1 MPTQGKVISVHVQF
15 ELDSKDGLRKVIFGL
30 EKDSDDG
37 NNQAT
42 WTIHFQLFERDK
54 KADDFAQVINLDVE
68 VKTSLRSKAE
78 QVAKS
83 GLTQKQSAHALGP
96 AAQDAKDA
104 AAGAISDSQ
113 AQNTI
118 QKTLT
123 K

>member
-1 MPTQGKVISVHVQF
+1 MPTLGKVISIHVQF

-30 EKDSDDG
+30 EKDTDDSK
-37 NNQAT
+37 NQVT
-42 WTIHFQLFERDK
+42 WTIHFQLFERDR
-54 KADDFAQVINLDVE
+54 KADDFAQIINLDVL
-68 VKTSLRSKAE
+68 VKTSLQSKAE
-78 QVAKS
+78 NVAKS
-83 GLTQKQSAHALGP
+83 GLTQKQSLHALGP

-104 AAGAISDSQ
+104 AAGTIPQSQ